1 MIRLNNESSI
11 KYSFSWDFGNGE
23 PPNEV
28 EENPVVKYDRDT
40 VYIITLAVT
49 DTFGCMDLTSMQ
61 YEFFFDNL
69 YVPNAFSPSSYNLG
83 YREFMPK
90 GLNLKDY
97 HIMVFDKRGNL
108 VWESKKLDCENTLP
122 GHCKGSPS
130 EGWDGTFNGQPLPQ
144 DVYMWKINAVFKND
158 KVWEGS
164 DSGTG
169 STSTMGTVTLI
180 R

>member
-1 MIRLNNESSI
+1 M
-11 KYSFSWDFGNGE
+11 
-23 PPNEV
+23 
-28 EENPVVKYDRDT
+28 
-40 VYIITLAVT
+40 
-49 DTFGCMDLTSMQ
+49 
-61 YEFFFDNL
+61 FDNL

-83 YREFMPK
+83 YREFLPK

-122 GHCKGSPS
+122 DHCKGSPA
-130 EGWDGTFNGQPLPQ
+130 EGWDGTFNGQPMPQ
-144 DVYMWKINAVFKND
+144 DVYMWKINAVFRNN

-169 STSTMGTVTLI
+169 SISNMGTVTLI